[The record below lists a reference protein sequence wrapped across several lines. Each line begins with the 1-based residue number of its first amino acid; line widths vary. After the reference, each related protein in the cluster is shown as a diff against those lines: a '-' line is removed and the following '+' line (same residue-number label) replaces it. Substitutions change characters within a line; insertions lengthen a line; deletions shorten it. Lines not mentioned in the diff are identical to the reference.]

1 MRVLEQRRARN
12 RRQEVHTQALRRDHV
27 HERVGAGGVR
37 VVAALGDVLPHGLGL
52 HVEGAQHAGVHHHAG
67 RAVGAEEGASKLA
80 VRGEEVVDVL
90 LRRRRHR
97 VAEADE
103 RAIAAA
109 LEESARHADA
119 RGGLLV
125 LVGAGLLAGAAA
137 RGRARRLVTGVLGL
151 LARWPNAGALS
162 TFSSVVF
169 RTLLR
174 QPESEARLECVLT
187 DPEVR
192 APRHAP
198 PLPRA
203 APGRP
208 LQGLTSWPTPWTA
221 QQAACGSL
229 ARATSAVEHAFVLS
243 GAARRAAPGSGR
255 GCPLHRRG
263 SRVSRLGRP
272 WVCAAAADVYER
284 RSTEC

>member
-90 LRRRRHR
+90 LRRRRLR

-151 LARWPNAGALS
+151 LARWPNAIMEDIVWFGCPLD
-162 TFSSVVF
+162 FFVC
-169 RTLLR
+169 RLQNLLR

-229 ARATSAVEHAFVLS
+229 ARATSAV
-243 GAARRAAPGSGR
+243 GRA
-255 GCPLHRRG
+255 
-263 SRVSRLGRP
+263 
-272 WVCAAAADVYER
+272 
-284 RSTEC
+284 

>member
-1 MRVLEQRRARN
+1 MKLDSTYA
-12 RRQEVHTQALRRDHV
+12 TTPLR
-27 HERVGAGGVR
+27 
-37 VVAALGDVLPHGLGL
+37 
-52 HVEGAQHAGVHHHAG
+52 
-67 RAVGAEEGASKLA
+67 
-80 VRGEEVVDVL
+80 
-90 LRRRRHR
+90 
-97 VAEADE
+97 
-103 RAIAAA
+103 
-109 LEESARHADA
+109 
-119 RGGLLV
+119 
-125 LVGAGLLAGAAA
+125 AGLLAGAAA

-151 LARWPNAGALS
+151 LARVPSRLFRLS
-162 TFSSVVF
+162 SSE
-169 RTLLR
+169 LLR

-229 ARATSAVEHAFVLS
+229 ARATSAVEHAFALS

-284 RSTEC
+284 RSTRR

>member
-1 MRVLEQRRARN
+1 MRHRGQQGDFRPDSPSPTGRAACIPRYARVDQCLLSTRMSPARRA
-12 RRQEVHTQALRRDHV
+12 
-27 HERVGAGGVR
+27 
-37 VVAALGDVLPHGLGL
+37 
-52 HVEGAQHAGVHHHAG
+52 VHHSLRTKRRPEALPQ
-67 RAVGAEEGASKLA
+67 RAQL
-80 VRGEEVVDVL
+80 DL
-90 LRRRRHR
+90 F
-97 VAEADE
+97 
-103 RAIAAA
+103 
-109 LEESARHADA
+109 
-119 RGGLLV
+119 
-125 LVGAGLLAGAAA
+125 
-137 RGRARRLVTGVLGL
+137 
-151 LARWPNAGALS
+151 ALS
-162 TFSSVVF
+162 TFSSVSSSELLCVSLSQR
-169 RTLLR
+169 RTDG
-174 QPESEARLECVLT
+174 PGSK
-187 DPEVR
+187 R

-229 ARATSAVEHAFVLS
+229 ARATSAVEHAFALS

-263 SRVSRLGRP
+263 SRVPRRGRP

>member
-1 MRVLEQRRARN
+1 MSKMASPETRACPRAAPSPEPPPGGPHAGPPPRSCSRACRRGWGPRRRRTGRCTAPWPWFARRGRAACGRPSPCRARRW
-12 RRQEVHTQALRRDHV
+12 RRGRRLQACRARR
-27 HERVGAGGVR
+27 RSC
-37 VVAALGDVLPHGLGL
+37 
-52 HVEGAQHAGVHHHAG
+52 G
-67 RAVGAEEGASKLA
+67 RAAPAS
-80 VRGEEVVDVL
+80 
-90 LRRRRHR
+90 RRRHR

-151 LARWPNAGALS
+151 LARWPHAGALS

-229 ARATSAVEHAFVLS
+229 ARATSAVE
-243 GAARRAAPGSGR
+243 RALR
-255 GCPLHRRG
+255 
-263 SRVSRLGRP
+263 
-272 WVCAAAADVYER
+272 
-284 RSTEC
+284 

>member
-151 LARWPNAGALS
+151 LARWMP
-162 TFSSVVF
+162 
-169 RTLLR
+169 
-174 QPESEARLECVLT
+174 
-187 DPEVR
+187 
-192 APRHAP
+192 
-198 PLPRA
+198 
-203 APGRP
+203 
-208 LQGLTSWPTPWTA
+208 
-221 QQAACGSL
+221 
-229 ARATSAVEHAFVLS
+229 
-243 GAARRAAPGSGR
+243 
-255 GCPLHRRG
+255 
-263 SRVSRLGRP
+263 SRLFRLSSSEHCCVSLSQRP
-272 WVCAAAADVYER
+272 DSSAY
-284 RSTEC
+284 

>member
-1 MRVLEQRRARN
+1 MHARVETP
-12 RRQEVHTQALRRDHV
+12 EW
-27 HERVGAGGVR
+27 GGV
-37 VVAALGDVLPHGLGL
+37 AL
-52 HVEGAQHAGVHHHAG
+52 
-67 RAVGAEEGASKLA
+67 ASFFFP
-80 VRGEEVVDVL
+80 VQ
-90 LRRRRHR
+90 
-97 VAEADE
+97 
-103 RAIAAA
+103 
-109 LEESARHADA
+109 
-119 RGGLLV
+119 
-125 LVGAGLLAGAAA
+125 AGLVPDRHVKSFG
-137 RGRARRLVTGVLGL
+137 GKKWVPSRLF
-151 LARWPNAGALS
+151 RLS
-162 TFSSVVF
+162 SSE
-169 RTLLR
+169 LLR

-208 LQGLTSWPTPWTA
+208 LQGLTSWPTPWTV

-229 ARATSAVEHAFVLS
+229 ARATSAVEHAFALS

-263 SRVSRLGRP
+263 SRVTPRGRP

-284 RSTEC
+284 RSTRR